1 MYVND
6 YTVQVSTY
14 NGNHFYLGIFYFLIN
29 LPLVSGQRCWQPWQ
43 CTMNKGREK
52 PGGGGGRGGGGDGG
66 SDVKCDNIRSPRG
79 VWGPENVGI
88 LDSLRALLKCSEGH
102 VWADLDHLLV
112 IIKEKL
118 HRPGQ

>member
-1 MYVND
+1 M
-6 YTVQVSTY
+6 S
-14 NGNHFYLGIFYFLIN
+14 
-29 LPLVSGQRCWQPWQ
+29 
-43 CTMNKGREK
+43 KGREK
-52 PGGGGGRGGGGDGG
+52 PGGGGAGAGAGWGLRCLDN
-66 SDVKCDNIRSPRG
+66 KCDSIQSSRG

-118 HRPGQ
+118 HRHGQRG